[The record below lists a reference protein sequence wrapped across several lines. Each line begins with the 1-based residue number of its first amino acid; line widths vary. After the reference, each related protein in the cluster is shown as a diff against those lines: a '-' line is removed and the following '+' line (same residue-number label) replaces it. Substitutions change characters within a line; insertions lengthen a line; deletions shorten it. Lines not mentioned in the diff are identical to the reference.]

1 MPVCPKSARCT
12 PAMNPA
18 EIKVVPVCLCSIC
31 CFLTIFA
38 VIALP
43 LSFKSLE
50 QGKYALQLSWHT
62 QLIGDEV
69 YTEPGMYMVGLGNM
83 LVEFPSTLQT
93 MYFVADTR
101 GTVSADADVVQPF
114 IRRGPITARSADGL
128 EMIISLSFQ
137 WQLQQKSLKPLYA
150 LLGGGS
156 KVNSLYRDE
165 FVRFARAAVVK
176 SCANFAVDLFFTNR
190 NMITADLLLK
200 MREAFAEKE
209 IGVELLVEG
218 LQLREVDV
226 PDAFDQEIILTQEQM
241 QEVEVAVAERSMRK
255 IEMEKKLMLATQ
267 RVNKIIHDSQGAA
280 EKTRI
285 HNEAIVTQTINYQ
298 KKQAVAFS
306 GVLSKFAYDS
316 DPFARLF
323 EVMEV
328 RALDAHNDKKLLVN
342 L

>member
-1 MPVCPKSARCT
+1 
-12 PAMNPA
+12 MNPA

-38 VIALP
+38 IIALP

-101 GTVSADADVVQPF
+101 GTVTADSDVVQPA

-137 WQLQQKSLKPLYA
+137 WQLKEESLKPLYV

-156 KVNSLYRDE
+156 KVTSLYRDE

-176 SCANFAVDLFFTNR
+176 SCANFAADLFFTNR
-190 NMITADLLLK
+190 KKITDDLLQK
-200 MREAFAEKE
+200 MREAFSVKT
-209 IGVELLVEG
+209 ISVDLKIEG

-226 PDAFDQEIILTQEQM
+226 PDAFDVEIIKTQEQM
-241 QEVEVAVAERSMRK
+241 QEVEVAKVERLLK
-255 IEMEKKLMLATQ
+255 KTEMVRKLMLATE
-267 RVNKIIHDSQGAA
+267 RVNRIILDSQGAA

-285 HNEAIVTQTINYQ
+285 HNEAIVKQTILYH
-298 KKQAVAFS
+298 KTQATAFS

-316 DPFARLF
+316 EPFARLF

-342 L
+342 M

>member
-1 MPVCPKSARCT
+1 
-12 PAMNPA
+12 MNPA
-18 EIKVVPVCLCSIC
+18 DIKVVPVCLCSIC

-38 VIALP
+38 IIALP

-83 LVEFPSTLQT
+83 LIEFPSILQT
-93 MYFVADTR
+93 MYFVADQR
-101 GTVSADADVVQPF
+101 GTVTADSDVVQPS

-128 EMIISLSFQ
+128 ELIVSLSFQ
-137 WQLQQKSLKPLYA
+137 WQLQEQSLKPLYV

-176 SCANFAVDLFFTNR
+176 SCANFAADLFFTDR
-190 NMITADLLLK
+190 KAITADLLAR
-200 MREAFAEKE
+200 MREAFNEDE
-209 IGVELLVEG
+209 IGVQLKIEG

-226 PDAFDQEIILTQEQM
+226 PDDYDKEIIVTQEQM
-241 QEVEVAVAERSMRK
+241 QDVEVAVAERSMRK
-255 IEMEKKLMLATQ
+255 IEMERQLMLATQ
-267 RVNKIIHDSQGAA
+267 RVNKIIRESEANA
-280 EKTRI
+280 EKTRL
-285 HNEAIVTQTINYQ
+285 HNEAIVEQMVNYQ
-298 KKQAVAFS
+298 MKQAVAYS
-306 GVLSKFAYDS
+306 GVLSKFAYDPA
-316 DPFARLF
+316 PFTRLF
-323 EVMEV
+323 EMMEV

>member
-1 MPVCPKSARCT
+1 
-12 PAMNPA
+12 MNPA
-18 EIKVVPVCLCSIC
+18 DIKVVPVCLCSIC

-38 VIALP
+38 IIALP

-83 LVEFPSTLQT
+83 LIEFPSILQT
-93 MYFVADTR
+93 MYFVADQR
-101 GTVSADADVVQPF
+101 GTVTADSDVVQPS
-114 IRRGPITARSADGL
+114 IRGGPITARSADGL
-128 EMIISLSFQ
+128 ELIVSLSFQ
-137 WQLQQKSLKPLYA
+137 WQLQEQSLKPLYV

-176 SCANFAVDLFFTNR
+176 SCANFAADLFFTDR
-190 NMITADLLLK
+190 KAITADLLAR
-200 MREAFAEKE
+200 MREAFNEDE
-209 IGVELLVEG
+209 IGVQLKIEG

-226 PDAFDQEIILTQEQM
+226 PDDYDKEIIVTQEQM
-241 QEVEVAVAERSMRK
+241 QDVEVAVAERSMRK
-255 IEMEKKLMLATQ
+255 IEMERQLMLATQ
-267 RVNKIIHDSQGAA
+267 RVNKIIRESEANA
-280 EKTRI
+280 EKTRL
-285 HNEAIVTQTINYQ
+285 HNEAIVEQMVNYQ
-298 KKQAVAFS
+298 MKQAVAYS
-306 GVLSKFAYDS
+306 GVLSKFAYDPA
-316 DPFARLF
+316 PFTRLF
-323 EVMEV
+323 EMMEV

>member
-1 MPVCPKSARCT
+1 
-12 PAMNPA
+12 
-18 EIKVVPVCLCSIC
+18 
-31 CFLTIFA
+31 
-38 VIALP
+38 
-43 LSFKSLE
+43 
-50 QGKYALQLSWHT
+50 
-62 QLIGDEV
+62 
-69 YTEPGMYMVGLGNM
+69 
-83 LVEFPSTLQT
+83 
-93 MYFVADTR
+93 
-101 GTVSADADVVQPF
+101 
-114 IRRGPITARSADGL
+114 
-128 EMIISLSFQ
+128 
-137 WQLQQKSLKPLYA
+137 
-150 LLGGGS
+150 
-156 KVNSLYRDE
+156 
-165 FVRFARAAVVK
+165 
-176 SCANFAVDLFFTNR
+176 
-190 NMITADLLLK
+190 MITADLLLK

-209 IGVELLVEG
+209 IGVELEVEG